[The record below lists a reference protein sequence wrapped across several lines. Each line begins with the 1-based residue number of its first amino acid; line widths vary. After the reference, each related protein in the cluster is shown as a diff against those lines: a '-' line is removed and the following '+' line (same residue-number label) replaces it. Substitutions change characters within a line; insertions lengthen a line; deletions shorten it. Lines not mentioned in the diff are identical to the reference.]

1 MFHLICP
8 SLALVLVLPSLTVVA
23 EVLLFFVFRC
33 FFAIV
38 LLPKCY
44 CSSFSVDPRYDIFF
58 LPKCYCSSSSSSVKR
73 PQSILFWGSGI
84 NTDQNKQ
91 TNFKKNCRIRPA
103 LCWNCRQVTNVCC
116 SSHMPEASRT

>member
-23 EVLLFFVFRC
+23 EVLLFFVFRR

-58 LPKCYCSSSSSSVKR
+58 FFRSVIALLLLLLLSDHNQYCFGD
-73 PQSILFWGSGI
+73 L
-84 NTDQNKQ
+84 
-91 TNFKKNCRIRPA
+91 A
-103 LCWNCRQVTNVCC
+103 
-116 SSHMPEASRT
+116 